1 MTSVHIPSPLSLP
14 LSPTKASMAQSSL
27 DMPLSPRKLAKQEE
41 SLCLSGASSL
51 YIPQRDQ
58 AFWRQRTSETLAGL
72 MRHAGSYTDAQ
83 TRAHLALLA
92 ELVVP
97 SLGPRPGPEAQTLPL
112 LTATN
117 SPFEPSWNVTDAGT
131 SAIRF
136 SFEPLGRRG
145 GDASD
150 PFAQRIVSALL
161 PPIAA
166 RAHGVDLQWFTSL
179 QGSLFLT
186 DDEAV
191 VARSRLPK
199 GVRAP
204 TSFLAFD
211 LDGDR
216 AVFKAYFFP
225 ILKHIATGRP
235 AEDVAFSAVRAL
247 PCAAGLAP
255 AAERLER
262 WLAAAP
268 FPVPL
273 EMLAID
279 CVAPSAGARVKV
291 YGRTESNAFS
301 VVRTVATLG
310 GQVDDA
316 ATAAG
321 LDALEAMWPLLHN
334 ETAEGGGCMAAG
346 SEEGKAPRVRDTRH
360 KGVCYGFEL
369 RPGCTWPETKVYVP
383 VWQYA
388 ESDAVVAR
396 NLAEIFRRRGWTVGE
411 RYEDAIPACF
421 PRTNTENLT
430 GTHSYVSFAFSEKK
444 GVYMT
449 MYYSIKPQEALVAL

>member
-1 MTSVHIPSPLSLP
+1 
-14 LSPTKASMAQSSL
+14 MAMSCL
-27 DMPLSPRKLAKQEE
+27 DTPLSPRKLAKQEE

-72 MRHAGSYTDAQ
+72 MRHAGSYTEAQ
-83 TRAHLALLA
+83 MRSHLGLLT

-97 SLGPRPGPEAQTLPL
+97 SLGPRPGHEAPTLPL
-112 LTATN
+112 LTSNN
-117 SPFEPSWNVTDAGT
+117 SPFEPSWNLTDTGA

-145 GDASD
+145 GDPSD

-161 PPIAA
+161 PALAA
-166 RAHGVDLQWFTSL
+166 RAHAVDLQWFTSL
-179 QGSLFLT
+179 QDSLFLT
-186 DDEAV
+186 DAEA
-191 VARSRLPK
+191 AAAKSHLPP
-199 GVRAP
+199 GARAP

-235 AEDVAFSAVRAL
+235 AEDITFSAIRAL
-247 PCAAGLAP
+247 PQAAALAP
-255 AAERLER
+255 AAARLEA

-268 FPVPL
+268 VPVPV

-279 CVAPSAGARVKV
+279 CVAPAAGARVKV
-291 YGRTESNAFS
+291 YGRTESNAFD
-301 VVRTVATLG
+301 VVRAVATLG
-310 GQVDDA
+310 GQVSDA

-321 LDALEAMWPLLHN
+321 LDALSGLWGLLHN
-334 ETAEGGGCMAAG
+334 EPRGMAPADT
-346 SEEGKAPRVRDTRH
+346 KAPRVRDTRH

-369 RPGCTWPETKVYVP
+369 RPGCAWPETKIYVP

-388 ESDAVVAR
+388 DSDAVIAR
-396 NLAEIFRRRGWTVGE
+396 NLADIFRQRGWAVGE

-421 PRTNTENLT
+421 PRTDAAKST